1 MANKDKYGASK
12 LEILDDDSETAESV
26 DEAYLESSRSPA
38 LNSFSKETVR
48 KKTYTEE
55 LEEQVETLESEVQ
68 SATQKMQAALAGAST
83 SGSSVTLDM
92 PVSKQK
98 VSFDLEDI
106 DPLLIDVSPEN
117 ERKQEFLDE
126 ISLSDILPT
135 IRSGGGNQYP
145 GMVRPKSDGRY
156 ELLFGSRR
164 RAACLLAGVNF
175 KSFIGD
181 VPNED
186 VRALSLLE
194 NDSKD
199 VSFFEK
205 AQAYKRLIELGE
217 YRSWNELSKAK
228 GFSQSSSSRFK
239 LLAELDEIF
248 VRILPAPSDMAQ
260 SYGEI
265 ISKLKK
271 KNPEKLFARAEE
283 LLVARNEA
291 LKEGRELENYD
302 QIVAALK
309 SAVRATS
316 TPISSTPQKVFTSK
330 DGKKILKRKVSA
342 DGICKIE
349 LEGLS
354 EADIEVAIELINKKF
369 KMDEVEG

>member
-12 LEILDDDSETAESV
+12 LSILDDDAEATDSA
-26 DEAYLESSRSPA
+26 DEKYFEGSRSPA
-38 LNSFSKETVR
+38 LKSFGNEPVR
-48 KKTYTEE
+48 KITYTEE
-55 LEEQVETLESEVQ
+55 LEQQVANLESEYESVNE
-68 SATQKMQAALAGAST
+68 KLKAALAGASAK
-83 SGSSVTLDM
+83 GSSVVLDM
-92 PVSKQK
+92 PVSKES
-98 VSFDLEDI
+98 VSFELQDI
-106 DPLLIDVSPEN
+106 DPSLIDVSPEN

-145 GMVRPKSDGRY
+145 GMVRPKSDGRF
-156 ELLFGSRR
+156 ELLYGSRR
-164 RAACLLAGVNF
+164 RAACRIAGVNF
-175 KSFIGD
+175 KTFVGD
-181 VPNED
+181 VPTVD

-205 AQAYKRLIELGE
+205 AQAYERLIELGE

-228 GFSQSSSSRFK
+228 GFSQSTSSRYK
-239 LLAELDEIF
+239 LLCELEEIF

-283 LLVARNEA
+283 LLADRKES
-291 LKEGRELENYD
+291 LKEGRELLNYD
-302 QIVAALK
+302 QVVASLK
-309 SAVRATS
+309 SAVRAPS
-316 TPISSTPQKVFTSK
+316 TPSTSIPPKVYSSK
-330 DGKKILKRKVSA
+330 DGKKVLKRTVSS
-342 DGICKIE
+342 DGVCKIQI
-349 LEGLS
+349 EGLS
-354 EADIEVAIELINKKF
+354 ESDIEAAVELLKKKF
-369 KMDEVEG
+369 KMNES